1 MLYDVA
7 RRHYILTFKAVPLI
21 YNFHMVS
28 HNFLQNSVFIG
39 SYPSYNDLPDDS
51 GSEIAFCGRSN
62 CGKSS
67 VLNAIT
73 NNKKLAKTSKTP
85 GRTQSINVF
94 KVDKGKNHKIIDLP
108 GYGYAK
114 VSKSMRADWGV
125 SIDNYLNKRKSLKAL
140 VIIMDIRHPFKDD
153 DLTLINWCEVKN
165 LPLVILLNKSDKL
178 SKNKA
183 SQEQLRALDKLK
195 NLSTRNFVISTSAT
209 TKEGVNELVEAMVD
223 LFSE

>member
-1 MLYDVA
+1 
-7 RRHYILTFKAVPLI
+7 
-21 YNFHMVS
+21 MVS
-28 HNFLQNSVFIG
+28 RNFLENSTFIG
-39 SYPSYNDLPDDS
+39 SYPSFESLPEDA

-94 KVDKGKNHKIIDLP
+94 EIDKNKQFKIIDLP

-114 VSKSMRADWGV
+114 VSKSIRADWGV
-125 SIDNYLNKRKSLKAL
+125 SIDNYLNKRKCLKAL
-140 VIIMDIRHPFKDD
+140 VIIMDIRHPLKED
-153 DLTLINWCEVKN
+153 DLTLINWCEANN
-165 LPLVILLNKSDKL
+165 LPLIVLLNKSDKL

-183 SQEQLRALDKLK
+183 SREQLLAINELEG
-195 NLSTRNFVISTSAT
+195 LSTKYFVLITSAK
-209 TKEGVNELVEAMVD
+209 TKEGVNKLIETMMGLLDE
-223 LFSE
+223 

>member
-1 MLYDVA
+1 
-7 RRHYILTFKAVPLI
+7 
-21 YNFHMVS
+21 MVS

-39 SYPSYNDLPDDS
+39 SYPSYEDLPEDV

-94 KVDKGKNHKIIDLP
+94 EVDKDRNHKIIDLP

-125 SIDNYLNKRKSLKAL
+125 SIDNYLNNRKSLKAL

-153 DLTLINWCEVKN
+153 DLTLINWCEAKS
-165 LPLVILLNKSDKL
+165 LSLVVLLNKSDKL
-178 SKNKA
+178 SKNKV
-183 SQEQLRALDKLK
+183 SQGQLKALNELK
-195 NLSTRNFVISTSAT
+195 ILSTKNFVISTSAI
-209 TKEGVNELVEAMVD
+209 TKDGVNELVKVVTS
-223 LFSE
+223 LFNK

>member
-1 MLYDVA
+1 MLYDLA
-7 RRHYILTFKAVPLI
+7 RRHYILTFEAIPLI

-28 HNFLQNSVFIG
+28 HDFILNSFFVG
-39 SYPSYNDLPDDS
+39 SYPSYKDLPEDS
-51 GSEIAFCGRSN
+51 GTEIAFCGRSN

-94 KVDKGKNHKIIDLP
+94 MINKDKDHKIIDLP

-114 VSKSMRADWGV
+114 VSKSMRADWGI
-125 SIDNYLNKRKSLKAL
+125 SIDNYLNKRKSLRAL
-140 VIIMDIRHPFKDD
+140 VVIMDIRHPFKEDD
-153 DLTLINWCEVKN
+153 HTLINWCEAKH
-165 LPLVILLNKSDKL
+165 LPLIILLNKSDKL

-183 SQEQLRALDKLK
+183 SYEKLQAVKVLK
-195 NLSTRNFVISTSAT
+195 NLSTKNFVISASAT
-209 TKEGVNELVEAMVD
+209 KKDGVNELIETI
-223 LFSE
+223 LELINK

>member
-1 MLYDVA
+1 
-7 RRHYILTFKAVPLI
+7 
-21 YNFHMVS
+21 MVS
-28 HNFLQNSVFIG
+28 RNFLENSTFIG
-39 SYPSYNDLPDDS
+39 SYPSFESLPEDA

-94 KVDKGKNHKIIDLP
+94 EIDKNKQFKIIDLP

-114 VSKSMRADWGV
+114 VSKSIRADWGV
-125 SIDNYLNKRKSLKAL
+125 SIDNYLNKRKCLKAL
-140 VIIMDIRHPFKDD
+140 VIIMDIRHPLKED
-153 DLTLINWCEVKN
+153 DLTLINWCEANN
-165 LPLVILLNKSDKL
+165 LPLIVLLNKSDKL

-183 SQEQLRALDKLK
+183 SREQVLAINELEG
-195 NLSTRNFVISTSAT
+195 LSTKYFVLITSAK
-209 TKEGVNELVEAMVD
+209 TKEGVNELIETMMGLLD
-223 LFSE
+223 E